1 MRTRL
6 RKMSGRRWRFTARV
20 ASFSNIG
27 YGRRQPARVVLL
39 KDVRHRGEEVADHVW
54 VEAGYWSDELRVG
67 DLVEIQALVYHYPK
81 QNKHDYALGQAWL
94 LDVLQETRPTTEDG
108 VPATDAVR
116 NGAAH
121 RYA

>member
-20 ASFSNIG
+20 TSFSKVG
-27 YGRRQPARVVLL
+27 YKRRQSARSVLL

-67 DLVEIQALVYHYPK
+67 NLIEIQALVYHYPK
-81 QNKHDYALGQAWL
+81 GNKYDYALGQAWL
-94 LDVLQETRPTTEDG
+94 LDVLQETRPTTEGG
-108 VPATDAVR
+108 VRTTDAVR
-116 NGAAH
+116 SGAEH